1 MNPLNPLSS
10 LCDGLAGVPTSTPTP
25 TPSGTPSTI
34 TFDRWDGSRWRHY
47 RATIT
52 PGSMTLAN
60 VIETDEIGIDLPKA
74 AQ

>member
-1 MNPLNPLSS
+1 MSPLNPLSS
-10 LCDGLAGVPTSTPTP
+10 LCDGLAGSLPTPTP
-25 TPSGTPSTI
+25 TPSGSPSTI

-47 RATIT
+47 RATII
-52 PGSMTLAN
+52 PGSMTLAD